1 MFSLDFSAKRLCF
14 WTLIWSGLLGRPNAE
29 SPAQTVK
36 STITI
41 TTTVLYE
48 PPLISGNSQYM
59 LMGCYSQL
67 STKAGH
73 IFGSD
78 DYNACPDKV
87 APGNLTIDGCL
98 QGCGSAVPPENGIG
112 IYMYAGL
119 RNGSE
124 CRCGVQLSTD
134 AHKLSANDCI
144 IPCSGDPRQSCGGH
158 DNVAVYSLISAG
170 SSHSSKNGGLSAL
183 ANSQAQ
189 QPTTIRPS
197 VSSST
202 IDTESTALPASA
214 GPGAPRKPVSAPTI
228 AAITGSLSGAI
239 IVSAVLLLCYQVYR
253 RKKRVQD
260 AHVKSMLERRGRRSI
275 QSPMFP
281 SPTIQ
286 SDTTDATTAR
296 RERDNNEDGGGN
308 ASSGI
313 DDHEKDLRLTVDIPN
328 TPAVESGGKQAAG
341 ASSAVQWGPNNS
353 QSSIYSTQFTSH
365 RRTASSNGVAPPPPS
380 AAIDGLGE
388 RAWHRRKLSTPYH
401 PPVVVGS
408 GIGRGNI
415 ARAGPPSGPPA
426 RPLPPTPPSETGARA
441 RPRSRSGVMPDTLG
455 YIEETGRIHPPPR
468 PRRSFDTI
476 QFEPELGDHDE
487 LYLHATSGGDA
498 LGMSHANMSTPSL
511 GRYGSIS
518 KPRRPIVESPVLG
531 WQAANGLR
539 QWGVLPHET
548 TAESSMGGQPRLV
561 LPPVAPGERFDH
573 KRWRGTIYAEP
584 YESIDS
590 AVRREKGR
598 GQGRGDEPS
607 PVSVSSVG
615 TSILFGLEE
624 LDREL

>member
-1 MFSLDFSAKRLCF
+1 MFLDFDMEWAPRTDECGVTRSNL
-14 WTLIWSGLLGRPNAE
+14 E
-29 SPAQTVK
+29 V
-36 STITI
+36 
-41 TTTVLYE
+41 
-48 PPLISGNSQYM
+48 
-59 LMGCYSQL
+59 
-67 STKAGH
+67 
-73 IFGSD
+73 D
-78 DYNACPDKV
+78 DHHHDDDKV

-112 IYMYAGL
+112 IYVYAGL

-134 AHKLSANDCI
+134 AHKLSDNDCI
-144 IPCSGDPRQSCGGH
+144 IPCSGDSGQSCGGH

-170 SSHSSKNGGLSAL
+170 SSHSSKSGLSAL
-183 ANSQAQ
+183 ANSQAK

-197 VSSST
+197 ASSST

-239 IVSAVLLLCYQVYR
+239 IISAVLLLCYQVYR

-281 SPTIQ
+281 SPSIQ
-286 SDTTDATTAR
+286 SNTTNATTAR
-296 RERDNNEDGGGN
+296 RERDNNEDSGGN
-308 ASSGI
+308 ASGGI
-313 DDHEKDLRLTVDIPN
+313 GDREKDLRLTVEIPN

-341 ASSAVQWGPNNS
+341 ASSAVQWGPNNT

-401 PPVVVGS
+401 RRASLEVGS
-408 GIGRGNI
+408 AVETLLAPVRQV
-415 ARAGPPSGPPA
+415 A
-426 RPLPPTPPSETGARA
+426 RPLEHSPLCRLRNPEHER
-441 RPRSRSGVMPDTLG
+441 
-455 YIEETGRIHPPPR
+455 GRGR
-468 PRRSFDTI
+468 DQESCL
-476 QFEPELGDHDE
+476 FEPELGDHDE
-487 LYLHATSGGDA
+487 LNLHGTSGGNA
-498 LGMSHANMSTPSL
+498 LGISHANMSTPSL

-531 WQAANGLR
+531 WQVADGPR

-548 TAESSMGGQPRLV
+548 TAESSTGGQPRLV

-590 AVRREKGR
+590 AVQREKGR